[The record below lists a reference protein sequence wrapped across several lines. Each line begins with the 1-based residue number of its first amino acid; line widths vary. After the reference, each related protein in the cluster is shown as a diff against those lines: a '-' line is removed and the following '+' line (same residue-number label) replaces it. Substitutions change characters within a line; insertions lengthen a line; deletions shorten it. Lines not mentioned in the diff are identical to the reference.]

1 MGTFIFI
8 AWFEVM
14 MSLLSGRVNLGA
26 MDANIAI
33 APTDENPSEMNT

>member
-1 MGTFIFI
+1 
-8 AWFEVM
+8 M

-33 APTDENPSEMNT
+33 APTDWNPSNTEHLSFVKVEIV